1 MSELHRIGVLGG
13 MTWQSTLTYYRLLN
27 EGVHDRVGGS
37 ASAPVT
43 LHSVDFGD
51 IEPRQRAGDWAG
63 QGRILAKAAAALEA
77 GGAEAIALATNTL
90 HLVADDI
97 RAAISVPF
105 LDLVDVVAEAV
116 GEYGT
121 VGLLAT
127 NYTMTSDMY
136 PKRFAQHGTS
146 VLVPDEAD
154 RAIVHDVIYGE
165 LQVGVISEESR
176 AAYRRIIDKL
186 VADGAEAIVLACT
199 EIGMLIDQSDA
210 PVPVVDTTVVH
221 CQVLTDYMI
230 PGALA

>member
-1 MSELHRIGVLGG
+1 MSELHRVGILGG
-13 MTWQSTLTYYRLLN
+13 MTWQSTMSYYRLLN
-27 EGVHDRVGGS
+27 EGVHERVGGS

-43 LHSVDFGD
+43 IHSVDFGD
-51 IEPRQRAGDWAG
+51 IEPRQRAGDWDG

-105 LDLVDVVAEAV
+105 IDLVDIVADAV
-116 GEYGT
+116 AGYGT

-127 NYTMTSDMY
+127 NYTMTNDMY
-136 PKRFAQHGTS
+136 PKRFAQHGTAM
-146 VLVPDEAD
+146 LVPDAAGRE
-154 RAIVHDVIYGE
+154 IVHSVIYDE

-176 AAYRRIIDKL
+176 AAYRVII
-186 VADGAEAIVLACT
+186 ADLIEQGAEAIVLACT
-199 EIGMLIDQSDA
+199 EIGLLIDQSDA
-210 PVPVVDTTVVH
+210 TVPVLDTTVLH
-221 CQVLTDYMI
+221 CAVLTDYMI